1 MKSVLVAVDF
11 SNCSV
16 NALLHGAQLAFQA
29 GARVEMI
36 WVNNPEKTR
45 VNIEDDASNELINE
59 VIIQFKRLTDEL
71 HAKFIGL
78 KVDYIIRQG
87 KVYKEVKLQAEESKS
102 WLIVAGT
109 HGISG
114 FEEFWMGSNAYRIVS
129 TAPCPVITIRA
140 GINVV
145 DLLNTIIFPVDST
158 SETREKV
165 ASTVELARITGAK
178 IIVLKL
184 YSSSF
189 KDIKNIVDAY
199 ADQVVEFME
208 DEGIEVITDSI
219 EAHHLTDATIDYARK
234 SNANLIA
241 IMTEQEKAA
250 TNILLGNYAQ
260 QMVNHSPIP
269 VLTVR
274 PL

>member
-1 MKSVLVAVDF
+1 MKSILVAVDF

-16 NALLHGAQLAFQA
+16 NALLHAAQIAFQA
-29 GARVEMI
+29 SAKIEMI

-45 VNIEDDASNELINE
+45 VNIDDDASNELIDE

-78 KVDYIIRQG
+78 KIDYIIRQG
-87 KVYKEVKLQAEESKS
+87 KVYKEVKLQAEESNS

-114 FEEFWMGSNAYRIVS
+114 FDEFWMGSNAYRIVS
-129 TAPCPVITIRA
+129 TAPCPVITLRA
-140 GINVV
+140 GINVFE
-145 DLLNTIIFPVDST
+145 LLNTIIFPVDST

-165 ASTVELARITGAK
+165 APTLELARITGAK
-178 IIVLKL
+178 VIVLKL

-199 ADQVVEFME
+199 ADQIVSFME
-208 DEGIEVITDSI
+208 EEGVEVETDTI
-219 EAHHLTDATIDYARK
+219 VAHNITDATIDYARK

-241 IMTEQEKAA
+241 IMTEQEKTAS
-250 TNILLGNYAQ
+250 NILLGNYAQ

-274 PL
+274 PS